1 MKDFTANSTRTKRNF
16 AISLFSFTSTM
27 CSTSFVQSQLQ
38 PSTALFCVFVLWDLL
53 IFLPCKFNWNLQQD
67 LSWRWARAI
76 FFIIVSNAL
85 HCRPIDVSSG
95 WFSSARPCKKN
106 LQSFSAGAKRSKCTE
121 KGEQGWVRALRG
133 QVEQIKTDWLG
144 MQSLLLWMEEREI
157 K

>member
-95 WFSSARPCKKN
+95 WFNSARPCKKN
-106 LQSFSAGAKRSKCTE
+106 PAEFLCRSKE
-121 KGEQGWVRALRG
+121 EQMHWEGGAGVGEGSEG